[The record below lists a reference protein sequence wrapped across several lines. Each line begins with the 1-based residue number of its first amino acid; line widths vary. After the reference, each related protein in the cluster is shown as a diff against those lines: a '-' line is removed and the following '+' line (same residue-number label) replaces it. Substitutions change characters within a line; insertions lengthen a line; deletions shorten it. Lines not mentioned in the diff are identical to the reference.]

1 MAFKLKGFPMHAG
14 VNIKKDD
21 CGTNL
26 PDGRSPS
33 SALQQKETKIDISE
47 KEYDKKVTAMRDRG
61 MSESEITD
69 IMRGYKIVKNTDTVE
84 ERINAKAS
92 KDSDETPINK
102 KGLWANIH
110 AKRARGEAPAKP
122 GDKNYP
128 KTLDID

>member
-33 SALQQKETKIDISE
+33 SALQKKETKIEISE
-47 KEYDKKVTAMRDRG
+47 TEYDKKVTAMRDRG
-61 MSESEITD
+61 MSEAEITD
-69 IMRGYKIVKNTDTVE
+69 IMRNYKIVKNT
-84 ERINAKAS
+84 
-92 KDSDETPINK
+92 DSDETPINK